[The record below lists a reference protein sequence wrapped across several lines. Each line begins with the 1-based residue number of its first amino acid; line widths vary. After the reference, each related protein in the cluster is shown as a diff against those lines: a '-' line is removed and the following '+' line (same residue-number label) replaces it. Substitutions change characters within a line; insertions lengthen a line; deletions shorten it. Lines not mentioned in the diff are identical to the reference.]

1 MRSDGEATRS
11 RILDAART
19 EFAACG
25 LAGARVDRIAA
36 AGSASKER
44 LYAYFGDKQ
53 SLFQQVL
60 ELNQHEVADAIPIDV
75 DDLPAFVGRVF
86 DHIITHPEHLRML
99 HWARLEGVTASLVA
113 EDKSRLFPERDLLL
127 NAQADGRIDDEWEPE
142 DLVAMLF
149 GLASTWAS
157 APGIFADSGLEATP
171 GLVARRRAS
180 AVRAAAKLVQP
191 ATTRRSDD
199 RARS

>member
-1 MRSDGEATRS
+1 MRSDGEATRR

-19 EFAACG
+19 EFAAFG

-36 AGSASKER
+36 AASASKER
-44 LYAYFGDKQ
+44 LYAYFGDKV

-60 ELNQHEVADAIPIDV
+60 ELNQHDVADAIPIDV
-75 DDLPAFVGRVF
+75 NDLPEFVGRVF
-86 DHIITHPEHLRML
+86 DHTITHPEHLRML
-99 HWARLEGVTASLVA
+99 HWARLEGISALLVD
-113 EDKSRLFPERDLLL
+113 EDRSRLFSEGELLRR
-127 NAQADGRIDDEWEPE
+127 AQLDGLIDDEWEPE

-157 APGIFADSGLEATP
+157 APGIFADSGVDVTP
-171 GLVARRRAS
+171 EILARRRAS
-180 AVRAAAKLVQP
+180 AVRAAARLVQP
-191 ATTRRSDD
+191 STTPRSGD

>member
-11 RILDAART
+11 RILEAART
-19 EFAACG
+19 EFATSG

-53 SLFQQVL
+53 ALFHTVL

-75 DDLPAFVGRVF
+75 DDLPGFVGRVF
-86 DHIITHPEHLRML
+86 DHTMTHPEHLRML
-99 HWARLEGVTASLVA
+99 HWARLEGVSASLVD
-113 EDKSRLFPERDLLL
+113 EDRSRLFPERDLVAR
-127 NAQADGRIDDEWEPE
+127 AQADGRIDDDWDPE
-142 DLVAMLF
+142 DLVALLF
-149 GLASTWAS
+149 GLATTWAS
-157 APGIFADSGLEATP
+157 APGIFADWGLETTP
-171 GLVARRRAS
+171 ELVARRRAS

-191 ATTRRSDD
+191 ATPRSGD
-199 RARS
+199 RARR